1 MIAYWYDNEEG
12 DQREPHHSGR
22 LVDEAYLSTL
32 CVFYRNF
39 SAVNSVDDLAKERGY
54 HHRDVITVSPDAMG
68 DVYEEKVKMFFN
80 EHLHEDEEIRWVMD
94 GDGYFDVRSE
104 GDEWVRVYVEKNDL
118 IILPAGI
125 YHRFTTDSKNYIKAM
140 RLFKDSPKWIAL
152 NRGPETDKN
161 EHRVKYLESIGVKPA
176 VTAAS

>member
-1 MIAYWYDNEEG
+1 MNPSTNNLKQG

-22 LVDEAYLSTL
+22 HVDEAYLSTL

-39 SAVNSVDDLAKERGY
+39 SALNSVDELAKERGY

-80 EHLHEDEEIRWVMD
+80 EHLHEDEEIRWIMD

-104 GDEWVRVYVEKNDL
+104 GDQWVRVYVEKNDL
-118 IILPAGI
+118 MILPAGI
-125 YHRFTTDSKNYIKAM
+125 YHRFTTASNNVCFLLGF
-140 RLFKDSPKWIAL
+140 LFIFRFVFL
-152 NRGPETDKN
+152 EGPRYT
-161 EHRVKYLESIGVKPA
+161 YLV
-176 VTAAS
+176 

>member
-1 MIAYWYDNEEG
+1 LNHQKTNTNNAKQG

-22 LVDEAYLSTL
+22 LVDEAYLATL

-39 SAVNSVDDLAKERGY
+39 SAVSSVDDLAKERGY
-54 HHRDVITVSPDAMG
+54 HHRDEITVSPESMG
-68 DVYEEKVKMFFN
+68 DAYEEKVKMFFN
-80 EHLHEDEEIRWVMD
+80 EHLHEDEEIRYIMD

-125 YHRFTTDSKNYIKAM
+125 YHRFTTDSKNVCCGLVSYVY
-140 RLFKDSPKWIAL
+140 LFTALSFLGQIADL
-152 NRGPETDKN
+152 VLRE
-161 EHRVKYLESIGVKPA
+161 
-176 VTAAS
+176 